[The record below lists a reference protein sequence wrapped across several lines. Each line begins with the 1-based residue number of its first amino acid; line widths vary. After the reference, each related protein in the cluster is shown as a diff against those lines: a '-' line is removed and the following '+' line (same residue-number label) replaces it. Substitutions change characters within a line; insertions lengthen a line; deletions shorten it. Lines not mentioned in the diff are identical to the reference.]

1 MPAHD
6 AAPQSAP
13 ASPSTSAHPDG
24 AVPAEALARI
34 EELFAGAVAEG
45 RTAGIAWAIVGGHDH
60 EQDILACGAAGDQEL
75 RDGAPAPGSRP
86 MAVDSISRIASMT
99 KSFTAASILRLR
111 DEGRLRLDDRIEEH
125 LPEAA
130 DLLDG
135 DAADIPITLR
145 DLLTMSAGLVTD
157 NPWGDRQE
165 AMTREDFA
173 AMLREGLGRIAR
185 PGTGF
190 EYSNT
195 GFAML
200 GRVVDEVAGTSFM
213 QDITE
218 HWLAPLGMTD
228 TVFSAEET
236 DRERL
241 AIGHRTADRDDRTR
255 FEPVPFSPPGVYG
268 AMAGL
273 FSTCADIARW
283 TRFLAAADAPSGA
296 PAAADRDGLLSP
308 ASRREMQQL
317 HRIQRT
323 AELPA
328 GADGASPGFASIRG
342 YGYGLF
348 VERRP
353 GIGDVISHG
362 GGYPGY
368 GSFMCWHRD
377 SGVGIVALAN
387 AKYAPASVLAM
398 QAMQILAADTDLLAP
413 RRPEAAPRTLEAADA
428 ALAWIRDAD
437 DAVADA
443 WFADNMDLDVPRAER
458 VRRRDAA
465 LEKAGLGLE
474 NLSALS
480 SADAWAVS
488 PAHVQWRVD
497 GASAEHPA
505 LRIDMIVDPR
515 RAGLIQA
522 IDLAVS
528 DGPRNY

>member
-6 AAPQSAP
+6 AAPQSPTPAP
-13 ASPSTSAHPDG
+13 TAAQSGG
-24 AVPAEALARI
+24 AIPADALARI
-34 EELFAGAVAEG
+34 EELFEGAVTEN
-45 RTAGIAWAIVGGHDH
+45 RTAGIAWAIVGGHAH
-60 EQDILACGAAGDQEL
+60 EQDVLAAGAAGDQEL
-75 RDGAPAPGSRP
+75 RDGSPAPGSRP
-86 MAVDSISRIASMT
+86 MSVDSISRIASMT
-99 KSFTAASILRLR
+99 KSFTAASLLRLR

-135 DAADIPITLR
+135 DAAGIPITLR

-173 AMLREGLGRIAR
+173 AMLRGGLGHNSR

-195 GFAML
+195 GYAML
-200 GRVVDEVAGTSFM
+200 GRVVDEVSGTSFM

-218 HWLAPLGMTD
+218 HWLRPLGMAD

-241 AIGHRTADRDDRTR
+241 AIGQRTADRDDRTR
-255 FEPVPFSPPGVYG
+255 FEPVPFSGPGVYG

-283 TRFLAAADAPSGA
+283 IRFLAAADAPVGTPTASA
-296 PAAADRDGLLSP
+296 HEDLLSS

-317 HRIQRT
+317 HRVQIG

-328 GADGASPGFASIRG
+328 GEDGASPGFGLIRG

-348 VERRP
+348 VERLP

-398 QAMQILAADTDLLAP
+398 QALRILAAETDLLAP
-413 RRPEAAPRTLEAADA
+413 SRPAPAPRALEAAEA
-428 ALAWIRDAD
+428 ALAWIREAD

-465 LEKAGLGLE
+465 VEAAGLGLD
-474 NLSALS
+474 ALGGLT
-480 SADAWAVS
+480 AGDALAVS
-488 PAHVQWRVD
+488 PAHLQWRVD

-505 LRIDMIVDPR
+505 LRIDMIIDPR
-515 RAGLIQA
+515 RDGLIQA

-528 DGPRNY
+528 DAPRNY